1 MGGRDMLRLLLVAA
15 SIVIVT
21 FVLEGCSSDKD
32 VAPASMPTSD
42 AGAVTP
48 DSPTPTPLKSPP
60 SQAETFGE
68 TLQGDA
74 LKWYNSMPQ
83 VNRDDIEYF
92 AVVAGHDAAKEWM
105 ERSMPESS
113 YGRPP
118 HLTLPLSSFEDAL
131 TPDETT
137 KLASLDIRI
146 RQKFVEMWDFGIALR
161 APIPLPA
168 DPKAHSQRL
177 IDERTGE
184 LRELLMAIP
193 STIPSAAEILHTNEL
208 AQYQAL
214 HPELRELF
222 WVEVAT
228 AYAQGLTVARGAFPA
243 LNETQVKDL
252 FSQYIPPLVMQGKSC
267 NDHAKPC
274 LKSN

>member
-1 MGGRDMLRLLLVAA
+1 MLRQLLVAA
-15 SIVIVT
+15 SIVIVA

-32 VAPASMPTSD
+32 VAPASVPTSG
-42 AGAVTP
+42 AVAVTP
-48 DSPTPTPLKSPP
+48 AAPAPPKSP
-60 SQAETFGE
+60 SQQAETFGE

-74 LKWYNSMPQ
+74 LKWYNWMPQ
-83 VNRDDIEYF
+83 VYRDDIEYF
-92 AVVAGHDAAKEWM
+92 AVVAGHDAAREWM
-105 ERSMPESS
+105 ERSMPESG

-118 HLTLPLSSFEDAL
+118 HITLQLPSFEDAL
-131 TPDETT
+131 APDETA
-137 KLASLDIRI
+137 KLASLDDRI
-146 RQKFVEMWDFGIALR
+146 RQEFVEMWDFGIALR

-177 IDERTGE
+177 IDERAGE

-193 STIPSAAEILHTNEL
+193 STIPPAAEILHTDEL

-222 WVEVAT
+222 WTEVAT
-228 AYAQGLTVARGAFPA
+228 AYAQGLTVGKGKFPA

-252 FSQYIPPLVMQGKSC
+252 FSQYIPPLVTEGKSC
-267 NDHAKPC
+267 SDHAKPC

>member
-1 MGGRDMLRLLLVAA
+1 MLRQLLVAA
-15 SIVIVT
+15 SIVIALFT
-21 FVLEGCSSDKD
+21 LGGCSDDKD
-32 VAPASMPTSD
+32 TAPASIPTSG
-42 AGAVTP
+42 AVAVTP
-48 DSPTPTPLKSPP
+48 DAPAPTPPKSP
-60 SQAETFGE
+60 SEQAKTFGE

-105 ERSMPESS
+105 ERSMPESG

-118 HLTLPLSSFEDAL
+118 HLTLPLPSFEDAL

-184 LRELLMAIP
+184 LQELLMAIP
-193 STIPSAAEILHTNEL
+193 STIPPAAEILHTDEL
-208 AQYQAL
+208 AEYQAL